1 MAKKEETMSMV
12 DTFSEFKELKNIDR
26 TTMIS
31 VLEESFRNVLA
42 KMFGTDENFDIIVN
56 PDKGDFEIWRNREV
70 VEDDKVEDTNLQ
82 ISLSEAKKIDEDYE
96 VGEEVTDEVFFEKFG
111 RRAILNL
118 RQTLA
123 SKILELQKDAI
134 YNQYKD
140 KIGQLV
146 SAEVYQ
152 IWKKEMLL
160 IDDEGNEMIL
170 PKSEQIPGDFY
181 RKGETARAAILQV
194 DNKNNNPK
202 IIVSRTSED
211 FLRRLFE
218 LEVPEI
224 HDGLI
229 TIHKVARIPGE
240 RAKIAVESYDE
251 RIDPVGACV
260 GVKGSRIHGIVRE
273 LRNENIDVINYTTN
287 TSLFIQRALNPAKIS
302 SIRLNEEEKK
312 AEVFLKPEEV
322 SLAIGKGGLNIKLA
336 SMLTGYT
343 IDVYRDIDESEEEDI
358 YLDEFK
364 DEIDEWVIEALK
376 SIGCATAKSVLAKS
390 REDAEKQQTKILTE
404 YPNSSNYYDATCLYS
419 LMSKPKQALLH
430 LKIAFEKGY
439 RDFKHIEVDDDLDNI
454 RITSEFQNLVKEW
467 QDKTT
472 SSSHNDLGQTQEHI
486 TKTYTIAMKALPSG
500 VYEVPCKI
508 NDLPLKFILDTGASD
523 VTISS
528 TDAKFMLK
536 NNYLHSQDII
546 GKRRYLT
553 ASGDI
558 IEGTKIKLR
567 KIQIGELE
575 LRNVEASIVHNQD
588 APLLLGQSVLKRLGR
603 YNIDSSKS
611 ILTITT
617 SESLIRTQ

>member
-181 RKGETARAAILQV
+181 RIGETARAAILQV

-390 REDAEKQQTKILTE
+390 REELIEGADLEEDTVDEVIKILKAE
-404 YPNSSNYYDATCLYS
+404 
-419 LMSKPKQALLH
+419 
-430 LKIAFEKGY
+430 F
-439 RDFKHIEVDDDLDNI
+439 DD
-454 RITSEFQNLVKEW
+454 
-467 QDKTT
+467 
-472 SSSHNDLGQTQEHI
+472 
-486 TKTYTIAMKALPSG
+486 
-500 VYEVPCKI
+500 
-508 NDLPLKFILDTGASD
+508 
-523 VTISS
+523 
-528 TDAKFMLK
+528 TD
-536 NNYLHSQDII
+536 
-546 GKRRYLT
+546 
-553 ASGDI
+553 
-558 IEGTKIKLR
+558 E
-567 KIQIGELE
+567 
-575 LRNVEASIVHNQD
+575 EA
-588 APLLLGQSVLKRLGR
+588 
-603 YNIDSSKS
+603 
-611 ILTITT
+611 
-617 SESLIRTQ
+617 